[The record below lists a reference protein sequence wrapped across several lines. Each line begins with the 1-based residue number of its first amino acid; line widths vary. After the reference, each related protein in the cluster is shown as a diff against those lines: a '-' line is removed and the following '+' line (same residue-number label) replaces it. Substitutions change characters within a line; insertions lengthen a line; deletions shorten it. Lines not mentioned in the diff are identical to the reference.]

1 MQDMA
6 ATLEKSLE
14 RISSFY
20 QDKKTYKW
28 MKKECIFTL
37 QSIKKGKAKNVTES
51 KYDMSKNIGLHDKI
65 TILNLGVGI
74 MLKFTLNLG
83 LACPV
88 MHKSLFK
95 QADAD
100 GILDDLEADMKGK
113 IGDKMQE

>member
-1 MQDMA
+1 MVGV
-6 ATLEKSLE
+6 LEKSLE

-28 MKKECIFTL
+28 QKKECLFTL
-37 QSIKKGKAKNVTES
+37 LTIKKGKSKVVTES

-65 TILNLGVGI
+65 TVLNLGSGI
-74 MLKFTLNLG
+74 DLKFTLNLG

-95 QADAD
+95 SADAEVMMED
-100 GILDDLEADMKGK
+100 IEADMKGK
-113 IGDKMQE
+113 IGDAL